1 MIFGWR
7 MTNVQTWIV
16 RSEENIHAP
25 IQRVQSLDLV
35 YGESKFLK
43 NSFIA
48 VCSQVEAEQF
58 LFPTFFRAI
67 IGNATKMAASR
78 LYISYIFVNIPRYG
92 IYIRYL
98 KKKKRWKQHLHQHPP
113 CTLPKKGTEI
123 KKYNSFYK
131 NKWETDFRDV
141 PITETDKTMGT
152 IAICSQ
158 ISNTIEWRSDK
169 SR

>member
-1 MIFGWR
+1 

-43 NSFIA
+43 NSFTA

-67 IGNATKMAASR
+67 IENATKMAASR
-78 LYISYIFVNIPRYG
+78 LYISYIFANIPRYG

-98 KKKKRWKQHLHQHPP
+98 KKKKR
-113 CTLPKKGTEI
+113 
-123 KKYNSFYK
+123 
-131 NKWETDFRDV
+131 
-141 PITETDKTMGT
+141 
-152 IAICSQ
+152 
-158 ISNTIEWRSDK
+158 
-169 SR
+169 